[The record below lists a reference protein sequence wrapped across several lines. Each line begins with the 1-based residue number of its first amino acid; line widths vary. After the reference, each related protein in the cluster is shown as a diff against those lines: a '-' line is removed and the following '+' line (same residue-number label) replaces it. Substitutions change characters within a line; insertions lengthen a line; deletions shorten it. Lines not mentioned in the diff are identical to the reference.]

1 MAIVA
6 SSVVKEYKRREKK
19 FRAVDDV
26 SIEVPKGKITV
37 VMGHSGSG
45 KSTLIGILSGMIR
58 PEAGVVSI
66 DGKDIQDKSNRQR
79 DKIRAATIGM
89 IPQSQSLIGGLTVY
103 ENIKLQSAF
112 SKAGTDSDGKA
123 LDDMIGDLGLSEVR
137 NMLPHR
143 LSGGEMKRAAIARAL
158 SGNHDYIFADEPTG
172 ELDSENSDRVVNAF
186 RKKADEGK
194 GILIITHDSLV
205 AEKADIL
212 YHMENG
218 TLSK

>member
-79 DKIRAATIGM
+79 DKIRAATI
-89 IPQSQSLIGGLTVY
+89 
-103 ENIKLQSAF
+103 
-112 SKAGTDSDGKA
+112 
-123 LDDMIGDLGLSEVR
+123 
-137 NMLPHR
+137 
-143 LSGGEMKRAAIARAL
+143 
-158 SGNHDYIFADEPTG
+158 
-172 ELDSENSDRVVNAF
+172 
-186 RKKADEGK
+186 
-194 GILIITHDSLV
+194 
-205 AEKADIL
+205 
-212 YHMENG
+212 
-218 TLSK
+218 